1 MKKKENPFEKYGTE
15 EIKEINKSDI
25 FDAMREP
32 VMPGVI
38 SIEKTGKE
46 IKDQVN
52 NVILPKLM
60 ANFEEQTKKLNNLLT
75 LTGTPPEFPIKY
87 YKIKLDLPF
96 NEYTWEECHYCDH
109 KDEMLK
115 GEDELVEK
123 GAIFN
128 NFADVEGEFESDIE
142 DEDVYFE
149 KNYPLN
155 KEQAEARCNYNENL
169 HILMEIAVDIKAA
182 QVLTQITEDNVYRLN
197 VNQSIALGF

>member
-60 ANFEEQTKKLNNLLT
+60 TSFEEQTKKLNNLLT

-87 YKIKLDLPF
+87 YKVKLDLPF
-96 NEYTWEECHYCDH
+96 NEYTWEECHYYNH

-115 GEDELVEK
+115 EEDESVEE

-142 DEDVYFE
+142 NEDVYFE
-149 KNYPLN
+149 KNYPIN
-155 KEQAEARCNYNENL
+155 REQAEVRCNYNENL

-182 QVLTQITEDNVYRLN
+182 QVLTQIAEDSIYRLN

>member
-32 VMPGVI
+32 VMSGVI

-87 YKIKLDLPF
+87 YKVRLDLPF
-96 NEYTWEECHYCDH
+96 NEYTWKECHYCDH
-109 KDEMLK
+109 KDKMLK
-115 GEDELVEK
+115 EEDESVEE

-142 DEDVYFE
+142 DKDVYFE
-149 KNYPLN
+149 KNYPVN
-155 KEQAEARCNYNENL
+155 IEQAEARCSYNENL

-182 QVLTQITEDNVYRLN
+182 QVLTQIAEDNVYRLN

>member
-87 YKIKLDLPF
+87 YKVRLDLPF
-96 NEYTWEECHYCDH
+96 NEYTWEECHYYDH
-109 KDEMLK
+109 KEEMLK
-115 GEDELVEK
+115 GEENTVEE

-128 NFADVEGEFESDIE
+128 NFADVEEEFESDIE

-149 KNYPLN
+149 KNYPVN
-155 KEQAEARCNYNENL
+155 VEQAEARCNYNENL

>member
-87 YKIKLDLPF
+87 YKVRLDLPF
-96 NEYTWEECHYCDH
+96 NEYTWEECHYRDH

-115 GEDELVEK
+115 EEDESVEE

-149 KNYPLN
+149 KNYPVN
-155 KEQAEARCNYNENL
+155 IEQAEARCNYNENL

-182 QVLTQITEDNVYRLN
+182 QVLTQIAEDNVYRLN

>member
-87 YKIKLDLPF
+87 YKVRLDLPF
-96 NEYTWEECHYCDH
+96 NEYTWEECRYCDH
-109 KDEMLK
+109 KDKMLK
-115 GEDELVEK
+115 EEDESVEK

-149 KNYPLN
+149 KNYPVN
-155 KEQAEARCNYNENL
+155 IEQAEARCNYNENL

-182 QVLTQITEDNVYRLN
+182 QVLTQIAEDNVYRLN

>member
-87 YKIKLDLPF
+87 YKVRLDLPF

-115 GEDELVEK
+115 EEDESVEE

-149 KNYPLN
+149 KNYPVN
-155 KEQAEARCNYNENL
+155 IEQAEARCNYNENL

>member
-60 ANFEEQTKKLNNLLT
+60 VNFEEQTKKLNDLLT

-87 YKIKLDLPF
+87 YKVKLDLPF
-96 NEYTWEECHYCDH
+96 NEYTWEECHYCNH
-109 KDEMLK
+109 GELK
-115 GEDELVEK
+115 GEEELVKE
-123 GAIFN
+123 GAVFD
-128 NFADVEGEFESDIE
+128 NFANVEGEFESDSE
-142 DEDVYFE
+142 DIYFE
-149 KNYPLN
+149 KNYPVN